1 MLFFWVNFCVWY
13 EIRVKAL
20 FLLLLKWSEVNSVS
34 RIRLFATP
42 WTVAGQAPLSMGFS
56 RQEYWS
62 GLPFPSPGDLPNP
75 GTEPGLQHGRQMLY
89 PLSHRGILLLLLLKY
104 SIFSCS
110 STVFPKTSL
119 SSLNYLCTCV
129 RKAIATHGSIS
140 GFPVLCHWLICILN
154 TIC

>member
-34 RIRLFATP
+34 RVRLFATP

-75 GTEPGLQHGRQMLY
+75 GTEPWSPAWQADA
-89 PLSHRGILLLLLLKY
+89 LSSEPPGN
-104 SIFSCS
+104 SS
-110 STVFPKTSL
+110 STSFKIFYIQLFQHCFPKNFSL
-119 SSLNYLCTCV
+119 IIKLPLHLCQKSNSHTWVHFWIPCFV
-129 RKAIATHGSIS
+129 
-140 GFPVLCHWLICILN
+140 PLIDMHP
-154 TIC
+154 